1 MFISSTKISAHLVW
15 VTVVGTGL
23 VFTAGIAQA
32 QRRDR
37 WQDPGSRRATPPDDR
52 WADDDRPAEGPNDRV
67 GRPNNRPGG
76 RFGAQGQPGEPPPWR
91 ELPERRRKQVVR
103 FIEEHFP
110 SLWVE
115 LQDLREHRPDQF
127 RRRIRRLFP
136 DFSRLMEVMHKDPQK
151 GALLIRER
159 QLHLRIRH
167 LADKF
172 HEEKEPNIRKRVR
185 KEMRKLCG
193 EAFGCQLE
201 RRAIEV
207 RALEARLGELKGRLA
222 EQQLM
227 RDEIIS
233 RRMRKLLEQ
242 KHPRPGASRRSRPD

>member
-1 MFISSTKISAHLVW
+1 MLISSTRLSAHLVR
-15 VTVVGTGL
+15 VTVVGAGL
-23 VFTAGIAQA
+23 MFTAGIAQA
-32 QRRDR
+32 QRRDH
-37 WQDPGSRRATPPDDR
+37 WQDPSARRATPPGDR
-52 WADDDRPAEGPNDRV
+52 WADDDRPAEGPNDRA
-67 GRPNNRPGG
+67 GRPNNRPGR

-110 SLWVE
+110 TLWVE
-115 LQDLREHRPDQF
+115 LQDLRDHRPDQF
-127 RRRIRRLFP
+127 RKRMRRLLP
-136 DFSRLMEVMHKDPQK
+136 DFARLMEVMRKNPQK

-185 KEMRKLCG
+185 EEMRKLCG
-193 EAFGCQLE
+193 EAFGCKLE

-222 EQQLM
+222 EQELM

-233 RRMRKLLEQ
+233 RHVRELLERE
-242 KHPRPGASRRSRPD
+242 HLRPRAGRHSWPD